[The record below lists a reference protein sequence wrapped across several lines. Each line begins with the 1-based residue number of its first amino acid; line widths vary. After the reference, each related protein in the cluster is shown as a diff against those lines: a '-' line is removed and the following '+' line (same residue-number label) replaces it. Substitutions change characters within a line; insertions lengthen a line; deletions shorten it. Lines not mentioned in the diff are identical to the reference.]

1 MEGEMK
7 TLIYLIFFGITSV
20 MLLAC
25 GGDKKADSDGI
36 ESTTEKSTE
45 SMPTVDQT
53 KKEVTV
59 DPALSAKLETGEKLV
74 TTHCSSC
81 HQAEM
86 YTRAE
91 SKIKSVDALL
101 TQVKACD
108 ANIGSG
114 LFDEDMVAITAYLE
128 VNFYKFAK

>member
-1 MEGEMK
+1 MK
-7 TLIYLIFFGITSV
+7 TFIYFIFFSITSV

-25 GGDKKADSDGI
+25 GGDKKADSDKI
-36 ESTTEKSTE
+36 ESTTEKVTE
-45 SMPTVDQT
+45 NTPTVEQT
-53 KKEVTV
+53 KKEVV
-59 DPALSAKLETGEKLV
+59 ADPALSAKLATGEKLV
-74 TTHCSSC
+74 KTHCSSC
-81 HQAEM
+81 HQTEM

-91 SKIKSVDALL
+91 SKITSADALL

-114 LFDEDMVAITAYLE
+114 LFDEDMAAIAAYLE

>member
-1 MEGEMK
+1 MI
-7 TLIYLIFFGITSV
+7 LYLVFFSMTSV

-25 GGDKKADSDGI
+25 GGDEKVESDKVG
-36 ESTTEKSTE
+36 SATDAVAPTEI
-45 SMPTVDQT
+45 
-53 KKEVTV
+53 
-59 DPALSAKLETGEKLV
+59 DPALSAKLATGEKLAKA
-74 TTHCSSC
+74 HCSSC

-91 SKIKSVDALL
+91 SKIKSAEALL
-101 TQVKACD
+101 TQIKACD

-114 LFDEDMVAITAYLE
+114 LFDEDMTAIAAYLE